1 MLEAEEIEK
10 AYTVPGHL
18 AVGETIGPIPGRL
31 FYAGLI
37 AVVFAPLL
45 GVAGYT
51 EWRWPGAALLASLVV
66 VVVLPFSL
74 WFLRPPFEHGA
85 LAWLS
90 YRMRPRMRGPDHLG
104 NLHRMRVDEGLLWT
118 GYRQECR
125 AIWKL
130 GTVNLDVA
138 SVALKRS
145 HMQQWGA
152 LLDGLGFALQVV
164 VLAEPLRAL
173 DVVHDIREQSTDE
186 AKVLA
191 VFLGEQIGKRSLV
204 SRERYLVVGA
214 ETQETLW
221 DRIVAVERA
230 FAQHAL
236 EVERIDSDRVLEAL
250 VNRCWTPHPVR
261 GRLGPAIVQENAR
274 DMVADGVFCRVF
286 SLGELPPTITV
297 DWWRAMLDGDLPADV
312 SIDIEPKATT
322 GMLGVLFRLDSRWNQ
337 LSSSTPS
344 PARDVAM
351 RQIRGLRMALEERRV
366 LPYGLTV
373 TMAVRGVTRDELE
386 KRAAHLVQLA
396 ADKGARLRLLR
407 WEQLAGMERIA
418 PVRATVLPRRQHLLE
433 SGTLARS
440 TPLASST
447 LQVPNGVPFG
457 EAGNAPVLF
466 TTFGGQKSPHMA
478 WYGTSG
484 AGKGFGLRV
493 LLSREHFQK
502 DLRIFVVD
510 SDEQG
515 EYTGRFC
522 RYLHGRPIEVR
533 TLEDLPGTLLARDDQ
548 VVVFD
553 LSKCPDAVWGAAF
566 ARIKDLV
573 QDHVMQYPGPT
584 AFVVDE
590 ATMVLGDGAASFA
603 LGDAIRTWRHFNIA
617 VHVLTQRVSDWAT
630 SDLGRQIQG
639 VVGTW
644 WCGQQSPREID
655 DVARE
660 LRLSP
665 AEKSKIE
672 KAGRGMGLLVTLDKR
687 IWLDL
692 FQKASPEEYAMAH
705 TDPPGLVHRR
715 RLRQRSPNG
724 TIEAAELAGVS

>member
-10 AYTVPGHL
+10 TYTVPSHL
-18 AVGETIGPIPGRL
+18 ATGETIGPLPGRL
-31 FYAGLI
+31 FYSALI
-37 AVVFAPLL
+37 AIVFAPLL
-45 GVAGYT
+45 GLVGYT
-51 EWRWPGAALLASLVV
+51 EWRWPGAIILAALVV
-66 VVVLPFSL
+66 LVVLPFSL
-74 WFLRPPFEHGA
+74 WWLRPPFEHGA
-85 LAWLS
+85 LAWLG
-90 YRMRPRMRGPDHLG
+90 YRFRPRLLGPDQLR
-104 NLHRMRVDEGLLWT
+104 NLARMRVENGLLWT

-125 AIWKL
+125 AVWKL
-130 GTVNLDVA
+130 ATVNLDVA

-152 LLDGLGFALQVV
+152 LLDGLGFPLQVV
-164 VLAEPLRAL
+164 ILAEPLRAL
-173 DVVHDIREQSTDE
+173 DVVHDIREAGTDE

-191 VFLGEQIGKRSLV
+191 AYLGEQIGKRSLV
-204 SRERYLVVGA
+204 SRTRYLVVGA
-214 ETQETLW
+214 ETDEALQ

-236 EVERIDSDRVLEAL
+236 EVERIDSDRDIEAL
-250 VNRCWTPHPVR
+250 VNRVWTPHPVR

-274 DMVADGVFCRVF
+274 DLVTDGVFCRVF
-286 SLGELPPTITV
+286 SLGELPPTIVV

-322 GMLGVLFRLDSRWNQ
+322 GMTGVLFRLDSRWNQ
-337 LSSSTPS
+337 LSSSSAS

-366 LPYGLTV
+366 LPYGLSV
-373 TMAVRGVTRDELE
+373 TLAVRGVTRDELE

-396 ADKGARLRLLR
+396 ADKGAKLRVLR
-407 WEQLAGMERIA
+407 WEQLAAMERIA
-418 PVRATVLPRRQHLLE
+418 PVHASSLPRRQHLLE

-440 TPLASST
+440 TPLSSAT
-447 LQVPNGVPFG
+447 LQVPNGVPWG

-466 TTFGGQKSPHMA
+466 TTFGGQLSSHMC

-515 EYTGRFC
+515 EYSGRFC
-522 RYLHGRPIEVR
+522 TYLHGRRIPVR
-533 TLEDLPGTLLARDDQ
+533 SLDDLHASLLGRDDQ

-553 LSKCPDAVWGAAF
+553 LSGCPDNVWGDCF
-566 ARIKDLV
+566 ARIKQLV
-573 QDHVMQYPGPT
+573 QDHVQQYPGPT

-590 ATMVLGDGAASFA
+590 ATMVLGDVAASFA

-644 WCGQQSPREID
+644 WCGKQSPMEID

-665 AEKSKIE
+665 AERSKIE

-705 TDPPGLVHRR
+705 TDPPGLVRRR
-715 RLRQRSPNG
+715 RLRQRSNG
-724 TIEAAELAGVS
+724 TIEAGELVGVH